1 MLHSS
6 ELIEKVKTQ
15 PQTIGFN
22 DTMATIDNEYEFQAA
37 SFKNGEQVNE
47 AGQNNGSCKIFT
59 FAKLHNLDASSTLAL
74 FGDFYRVDV
83 LEHPEAQDHQNIR
96 QFMIHGWDGVSF
108 ESISLTPKG

>member
-15 PQTIGFN
+15 AESVAFS
-22 DTMATIDNEYEFQAA
+22 DTMAVIDNEYDFQAA
-37 SFKNGEQVNE
+37 TFKNGEQANE

-59 FAKLHNLDASSTLAL
+59 FAKLHSLAAADTLQL

-83 LEHPEAQDHQNIR
+83 LQNPEGEDHQNIR

-108 ESISLTPKG
+108 ESISLTPKV